1 MRRLVGA
8 ELSRLLSRRLTWL
21 AAIAVLLAV
30 AGLQFAINESVKPLS
45 QAEIAQGKEQYEQ
58 ARQDYEQNK
67 ADYERSEQECVDG
80 GNPVEQCSMEPK
92 PDQFTYRT
100 PVPYDEIAEILI
112 PTGVFLAG
120 LALLIVG
127 ASFIGA
133 EFTSGAIGNWLSFIP
148 ERSKV
153 LAAKLVA
160 LGLAAAAGTA
170 VALGLLI
177 GVGALITRAADGV
190 LGPTTKL
197 WEMGARGVLIGVIC
211 AVVGFALAL
220 VTRHTIA
227 AAGTVLGYLLVAYV
241 LTGLGQSV
249 PALQQVTPWR
259 PEYNVLAFVEHEHTY
274 TTYVTTVTSAG
285 SEVNPVRHTISFAH
299 SAWYW
304 LVLMTLVIG
313 SAFAVF
319 RRRDVH

>member
-1 MRRLVGA
+1 MRRLVRA
-8 ELSRLLSRRLTWL
+8 ELSRLLSRRLTWV

-30 AGLQFAINESVKPLS
+30 AGLQFAVNESVKPLS

-58 ARQDYEQNK
+58 ARLDYEQNK
-67 ADYERSEQECVDG
+67 AEYERGEQECIDG
-80 GNPVEQCSMEPK
+80 GNPPEQCSSEPK
-92 PDQFTYRT
+92 PEYFTYRT
-100 PVPYDEIAEILI
+100 PVPYAEIAEILI

-133 EFTSGAIGNWLSFIP
+133 EFTSGALGNWLSFIP
-148 ERSKV
+148 QRSRV

-160 LGLAAAAGTA
+160 LVLAAAAITA

-177 GVGALITRAADGV
+177 GVGALVTRAAGAQ
-190 LGPTTKL
+190 LGPMTKL
-197 WEMGARGVLIGVIC
+197 WEMGGRGVVVGVIC
-211 AVVGFALAL
+211 AVIGFALAL

-227 AAGTVLGYLLVAYV
+227 AAGTVLGYLLVIYV
-241 LTGLGQSV
+241 VTALAQSV
-249 PALQQVTPWR
+249 PALQSLGPWR
-259 PEYNVLAFVEHEHTY
+259 PEYNMLAFVEHGHTY
-274 TTYVTTVTSAG
+274 TTYVTTVTPQG
-285 SEVNPVRHTISFAH
+285 SEVNPVERTVSFAH

-304 LVLMTLVIG
+304 LVLMTLVIAG
-313 SAFAVF
+313 AFAIF